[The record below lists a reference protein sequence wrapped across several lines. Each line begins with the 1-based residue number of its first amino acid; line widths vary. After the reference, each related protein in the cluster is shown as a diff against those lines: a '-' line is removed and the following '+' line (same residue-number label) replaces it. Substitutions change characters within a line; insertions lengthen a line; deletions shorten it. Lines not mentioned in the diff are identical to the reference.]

1 MNKNITVLLD
11 NGHGKETPGKRSP
24 IWNDGSQ
31 LFEWEY
37 NRKVVDGIISRLN
50 ELNIDNVKITPED
63 KDIPLSERASRV
75 NKICMAKKCIFIS
88 VHCNA
93 GKGTGWEVFSTNS
106 KNNSDKL
113 ADTFI
118 EVYKEK
124 FPDKKCRGH
133 KESDFTVIY
142 KSNCPCVLTENFFM
156 DTESDCKFLMS
167 EEGYKRVVDLH
178 VESILKYIEKYC

>member
-11 NGHGKETPGKRSP
+11 NGHGVETPGKRSP
-24 IWNDGSQ
+24 IWKDGSQ

-37 NRKVVDGIISRLN
+37 NRKVVDGIIRKLDEIGIKS
-50 ELNIDNVKITPED
+50 VKLVPED
-63 KDIPLSERASRV
+63 SDVGLSKRAARANDICKNES
-75 NKICMAKKCIFIS
+75 CIMIS

-93 GKGTGWEVFSTNS
+93 GGGTGWEVFSTTK

-113 ADTFI
+113 AEIFI
-118 EVYKEK
+118 ETYKDR

-142 KSNCPCVLTENFFM
+142 KSNCPSVLTENFFM

-167 EEGYKRVVDLH
+167 EEGFQRVVDLH
-178 VESILKYIEKYC
+178 VESILRYIDKYC